1 MQSTDL
7 KRTTRDT
14 RKTHRRSDDA
24 YEVPVTPIT
33 QTARKI
39 SRETLINR
47 LNFLHF
53 QSDILTVLLT
63 HRLNGRSVRLQAL
76 PEPCSDE
83 NFACQW
89 VTPLPP
95 GVDRGDFE
103 LRHLEVPHG
112 HHILQVAMEK
122 TRLVEG
128 GLTCQLPEVCHQ
140 LTSRKTRR
148 HFCSDITVNVIQNGA
163 SFSGTLEDF
172 SAAAF
177 RLELQAKPPQT
188 FQWLKKEEPLT
199 VIFTRAGQTL
209 LSTPGQ
215 LLRSHGKRDWQ
226 TLVVAPSLA
235 QQSRFAAKKHRNR
248 RLALRPAPEAVFT
261 HPLTNNLIRL
271 DVTDL
276 SGAGMAVAEA
286 PQEAQLLPG
295 MLLENLELRLA
306 DSFSLACQAQV
317 VYCQRFDDA
326 EESAPLRC
334 GLAILDMEVSD
345 HTRLMSLL
353 HRADDRSKGVCPKID
368 LDQLWEFFFSSGFIY
383 PQKYLSLKNHKDDF
397 KATYGKLYDSAPEI
411 ARHFIYQENSRIV
424 GHMAMLRQFSNSWLI
439 HHHAAD
445 RSHSRKAGIETL
457 QLVGEAVNEAQAL
470 YSAHMDYVM
479 CFFRPENRFPQR
491 IFGGVAKH
499 YDDPSNCSV
508 DTFDYFHYRK
518 EFDLK
523 WRDGGPWDLAPAKEE
538 DLLDLEAFY
547 QHKSG
552 GLMIQGMDLKIDSQE
567 DTSLQECYKKS
578 GFQRERALF
587 ALRKEGTT
595 VALFMLLR
603 TEVGLNLSN
612 LTNAITVIVLDNKAL
627 PREAFF
633 TAVSM
638 LASKYPHDE
647 VPVLT
652 YPPDYAASQSIDVE
666 KQYNLWVLNCGH
678 LDPYFDFCSNYFKRI
693 NRSKEEPTP

>member
-1 MQSTDL
+1 MQSVDL
-7 KRTTRDT
+7 KPIVKAS
-14 RKTHRRSDDA
+14 RKAHRHSDDA
-24 YEVPVTPIT
+24 SETPVISVN
-33 QTARKI
+33 QSARKI

-47 LNFLHF
+47 LNYLHF
-53 QSDILTVLLT
+53 QSEPLTVLLT
-63 HRLNGRSVRLQAL
+63 HQQNGRSVRLTAF
-76 PEPCSDE
+76 PE
-83 NFACQW
+83 ACINEDFTCHW
-89 VTPLPP
+89 NSPLPP

-112 HHILQVAMEK
+112 HHILQVTLDKPE
-122 TRLVEG
+122 LFNG
-128 GLTCQLPEVCHQ
+128 GLTCKLPEVCHQ
-140 LTSRKTRR
+140 LTSRRIRR
-148 HFCSDITVNVIQNGA
+148 HFCAEIEASVIQNGA
-163 SFSGTLEDF
+163 IFSGSLEDF

-177 RLELQAKPPQT
+177 RLELQAEPPQT
-188 FQWLKKEEPLT
+188 FQWLKQDEPLT

-215 LLRSHGKRDWQ
+215 LLRNHGKRDQQ
-226 TLVVAPSLA
+226 TVVIAPALA
-235 QQSRFAAKKHRNR
+235 QQSRFPAKKHRNR
-248 RLALRPAPEAVFT
+248 RLELRPAPEAVFT
-261 HPLTNNLIRL
+261 HPLTKDLIRL

-295 MLLENLELRLA
+295 MLIDKLELRLA

-317 VYCQRFDDA
+317 VYCQSLDD
-326 EESAPLRC
+326 SDKNAPLRC

-345 HTRLMSLL
+345 HTRLLSLL
-353 HRADDRSKGVCPKID
+353 HRADDRKKGVCPKID

-383 PQKYLSLKNHKDDF
+383 PQKYQALQSYRKEF
-397 KATYGKLYDSAPEI
+397 KETYTKLYDSAPEI

-445 RSHSRKAGIETL
+445 RSHSHKAGMETL

-491 IFGGVAKH
+491 VFGGVAKH
-499 YDDPSNCSV
+499 YDNPEDCSV
-508 DTFDYFHYRK
+508 DTFDYFHYHK
-518 EFDLK
+518 DYDLK
-523 WRDGGPWDLAPAKEE
+523 WRDESGWELAPAKE
-538 DLLDLEAFY
+538 DDRLDLEAFY
-547 QHKSG
+547 QNKAG
-552 GLMIQGMDLKIDSQE
+552 GLMLHGMDLSPQSQKDSE
-567 DTSLQECYKKS
+567 LNDCYKKA
-578 GFQRERALF
+578 GFQREQSLF

-595 VALFMLLR
+595 IALFMLLR

-612 LTNAITVIVLDNKAL
+612 LTNAITVFVLDNKAL

-652 YPPDYAASQSIDVE
+652 YPPDYASSQSIEVE
-666 KQYNLWVLNCGH
+666 KQYNLWVLDCAN
-678 LDPYFDFCSNYFKRI
+678 LDPYFEFCGNYFQRM
-693 NRSKEEPTP
+693 NRTKEESKQ